1 MNADIVELALMA
13 GFFIMLLTVVMSA
26 GNILRLLNTRDEL
39 LKARIHL
46 GSCKTWRR
54 AGMIAV
60 PLTAGPYVWI
70 MTRTEEATI
79 AADPALAERL
89 ELYGLATLFCGV
101 LFLVGL
107 AGEWF
112 LPARVRDLERREKDG

>member
-1 MNADIVELALMA
+1 MKADIVELALMA
-13 GFFIMLLTVVMSA
+13 GFFIMLLTVVMGA

-46 GSCKTWRR
+46 GTCRTWRR
-54 AGMIAV
+54 SGMIAV

-70 MTRTEEATI
+70 MTRTEEAAV
-79 AADPALAERL
+79 AANLVLAERL
-89 ELYGLATLFCGV
+89 ELYGLATLFCGI
-101 LFLVGL
+101 LFLIGL

-112 LPARVRDLERREKDG
+112 LPARVRKLESRRKDV

>member
-46 GSCKTWRR
+46 GTCKTWRR
-54 AGMIAV
+54 TGMVAV

-70 MTRTEEATI
+70 MTRMEEAAIT
-79 AADPALAERL
+79 ADPALAERL
-89 ELYGLATLFCGV
+89 ELYGLATLFCGI

-107 AGEWF
+107 AGEWL